1 MKKKRQ
7 PPKFDDCPTCRF
19 YNPSTNNPTCQLC
32 GAGEFYTERINTRRP
47 SDNQLIK
54 EFKDFFDE

>member
-1 MKKKRQ
+1 MAPRTI
-7 PPKFDDCPTCRF
+7 PKFDDCVTCKF
-19 YNPSTNNPTCQLC
+19 FNPGVRNPVCQMC

-47 SDNQLIK
+47 SDYQLMK